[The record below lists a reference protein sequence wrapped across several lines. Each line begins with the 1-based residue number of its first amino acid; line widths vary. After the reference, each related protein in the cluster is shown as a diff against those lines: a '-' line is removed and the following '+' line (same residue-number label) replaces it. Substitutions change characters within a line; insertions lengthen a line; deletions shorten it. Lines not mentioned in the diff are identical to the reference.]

1 VIMAAPRSTQTQ
13 TIRQIRSTDLWVR
26 RSISRV
32 MRWGVPSLIVAAFLV
47 PMFTTSVLQ
56 LQVFTI
62 GFLNAAV
69 VAPLVLSLGYLG
81 MFNLSQATFYGL
93 GAYTVAILVTDHG
106 WDFGAALL
114 VAILV
119 AGGAGAILA
128 LASARVEGDY
138 FALVSLGVTIAV
150 AQVLANLPELTR
162 GREGFFGLP
171 KMSFLG
177 LDFSNRIHVY
187 YMCLGLLAL
196 VYLFV
201 FRMANSFTGRS
212 MLILRYDELA
222 GRSLG
227 ISPLKTKI
235 FGLVVSSALAGLAG
249 GFLVG
254 SIKFIAPSDFA
265 FDPSF
270 QMTLYV
276 IIGGMSSLP
285 GAVLVAFGF
294 TLLNEQARG
303 LSDYSVGIVG
313 LVVLIAVFIRGGV
326 VRDIVQNIILKRQR
340 KREDA

>member
-1 VIMAAPRSTQTQ
+1 MAAPKSTQTQ
-13 TIRQIRSTDLWVR
+13 QIRQIRAADLTIR
-26 RSISRV
+26 RVVGRV
-32 MRWGVPSLIVAAFLV
+32 LRLGVPVLIAAAFLV
-47 PMFTTSVLQ
+47 PLFTSSALQ

-81 MFNLSQATFYGL
+81 MLNLSQATFYGL

-114 VAILV
+114 AAILV
-119 AGGAGAILA
+119 AGIAGAILA
-128 LASARVEGDY
+128 LVSMRVEGDY

-150 AQVLANLPELTR
+150 AQAIANLPDLTR

-171 KMSFLG
+171 KMSLFG
-177 LDFSNRIHVY
+177 LDFSNKVHVY
-187 YMCLGLLAL
+187 YMCLGLLVI
-196 VYLFV
+196 VYLIV
-201 FRMANSFTGRS
+201 HRIAKSFTGRS
-212 MLILRYDELA
+212 MLVLRYDELA
-222 GRSLG
+222 ARSLG
-227 ISPLKTKI
+227 VSPLRTRAFAMI
-235 FGLVVSSALAGLAG
+235 VSSALAGLAG

-254 SIKFIAPSDFA
+254 SIKFIAPGDFG

-270 QMTLYV
+270 QMSLYV

-294 TLLNEQARG
+294 TLLNEQARA
-303 LSDYSVGIVG
+303 LSDYSVGIIG

-326 VRDIVQNIILKRQR
+326 VRDTVQSILVKRRRR
-340 KREDA
+340 KEDA